1 MPKKK
6 NEKSKAPQFDA
17 AAIEASEQTALA
29 ALQQADDRA
38 QGLIDAW
45 VAQQNV
51 AALQA
56 VALSDSKFRKPA
68 KRALAVLKS
77 RGVKLPEPKP
87 VAAPAPEPQLV
98 HEAWFLV
105 PDPSGVSVITI
116 GSHTSGERWSV
127 VDVQVHE
134 VAGVID
140 VSPGEATGS
149 SIRNAFQTT
158 RSRRGIMPT
167 PVPVEWARWR
177 IAQARK
183 RNAKSGLVIPLG
195 MTSAAP
201 LLDPVPEQE
210 PLSPLAGLE
219 VTDRDLDRARSS
231 GTLHNEP
238 EFRGWLPDP
247 RMMQELL
254 GKVGERL
261 GPDPNQQPA
270 EKVNE
275 LFEQEISAATDRF
288 FNPEVRGVIAER
300 MKDCAISVLARV
312 GKERALD
319 VLATAEASKRA
330 GLITAPPSEIPFLK
344 SFFQKG
350 LAVMASNSGG
360 RISIPI
366 PQGAQQQ
373 NP

>member
-17 AAIEASEQTALA
+17 AAIEATEQTALSV
-29 ALQQADDRA
+29 LQQADDA

-45 VAQQNV
+45 VAKQNV
-51 AALQA
+51 DALNA
-56 VALSDSKFRKPA
+56 IASADTKFRKPA
-68 KRALAVLKS
+68 RRALAVLKS

-87 VAAPAPEPQLV
+87 VAAPAPAPQLV

-195 MTSAAP
+195 MTSAAS

-210 PLSPLAGLE
+210 PASPLAGLD
-219 VTDRDLDRARSS
+219 VTDKDLDRAKTSAA
-231 GTLHNEP
+231 LHNEP

-270 EKVNE
+270 DKVNE
-275 LFEQEISAATDRF
+275 YFEQEINAATDRF
-288 FNPEVRGVIAER
+288 FNPEVRGVIADR
-300 MKDCAISVLARV
+300 MKDCAISVLARL

-330 GLITAPPSEIPFLK
+330 GLITSPPSEIPFLK

-350 LAVMASNSGG
+350 LAVMAANSGG

>member
-1 MPKKK
+1 MPKKNK
-6 NEKSKAPQFDA
+6 ESKAPKFDA
-17 AAIEASEQTALA
+17 SVIDANEQGAIA
-29 ALQQADDRA
+29 ALEQAGDKA

-45 VAQQNV
+45 VAKQNV
-51 AALQA
+51 AALGA
-56 VALSDSKFRKPA
+56 VVASESKLRKQA

-87 VAAPAPEPQLV
+87 APVAAPAPQVV

-105 PDPSGVSVITI
+105 PDPAGVAVITI
-116 GSHTSGERWSV
+116 GSHSSGERWNV

-140 VSPGEATGS
+140 VSPGEATGG

-158 RSRRGIMPT
+158 RSRRGILPT

-177 IAQARK
+177 IAQARE

-201 LLDPVPEQE
+201 LLEPVPEQE
-210 PLSPLAGLE
+210 PISPLAGIQ
-219 VTDRDLDRARSS
+219 VSDDDLLRAKTS

-238 EFRGWLPDP
+238 EFRGWLPEP

-254 GKVGERL
+254 AKVGERL
-261 GPDPNQQPA
+261 GPAPDQHAP

-275 LFEQEISAATDRF
+275 IFDQEITAATDRF
-288 FNPEVRGVIAER
+288 FTPEVRGVIAER
-300 MKDCAISVLARV
+300 MKDCAISVLARL
-312 GKERALD
+312 GRDRAID

-330 GLITAPPSEIPFLK
+330 GLITSPPSEIPFLK

-350 LAVMASNSGG
+350 LALMAANSGG
-360 RISIPI
+360 RLSVPI
-366 PQGAQQQ
+366 PQTAGK